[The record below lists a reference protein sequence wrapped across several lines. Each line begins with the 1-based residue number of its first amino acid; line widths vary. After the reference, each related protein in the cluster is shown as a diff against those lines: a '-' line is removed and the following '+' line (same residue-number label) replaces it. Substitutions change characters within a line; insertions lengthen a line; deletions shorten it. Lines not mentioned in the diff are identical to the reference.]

1 MDIIRVLKAEHARL
15 TKRINGLDAAIEA
28 FKPNTTPRA
37 VTKPGRKPG
46 RKSQPATR
54 VVSAETRLKIARAQ
68 KKRWREANGKS

>member
-37 VTKPGRKPG
+37 VTKPGRK
-46 RKSQPATR
+46 SQPATR